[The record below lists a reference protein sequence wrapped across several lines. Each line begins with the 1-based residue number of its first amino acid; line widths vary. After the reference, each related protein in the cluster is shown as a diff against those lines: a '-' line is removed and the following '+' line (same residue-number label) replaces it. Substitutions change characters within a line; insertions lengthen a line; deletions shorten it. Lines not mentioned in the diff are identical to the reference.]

1 MRVSNKI
8 IFDNVKLNLA
18 KITEELNRANMVV
31 ATQKRILKL
40 SDDPVGLTQVL
51 SMKSSLSN
59 IEQLSR
65 NISMGKSWLVASE
78 SAQTSVQDLVSEAK
92 ALCVQMAS
100 ANTGAA
106 ERRSAA
112 EIVQNTLEEV
122 VSLANTQVNGR
133 YVFAGS
139 KTDAAAFTLNSDNSV
154 TYNGDSNPFT
164 IKIGKDATVEIGGDG
179 QAAFQPS
186 GAGGSDDIFRILKD
200 LKTALQGNDI
210 SGIQTA
216 MTNLDTHFD
225 HNSAQI
231 ADVGSKMIRME
242 IKDNVLQNLDIATTE
257 SLSKIEDAEI
267 TEAIMDLKAK
277 EVAYQ
282 AALAASSK
290 VLQLSLVNYM

>member
-18 KITEELNRANMVV
+18 NITEELNRANMVV

-106 ERRSAA
+106 QRRSAA

-186 GAGGSDDIFRILKD
+186 GAGGSDDIFIILKD

-257 SLSKIEDAEI
+257 RLSKIEDAEI

-290 VLQLSLVNYM
+290 ILQLSLVNYM

>member
-18 KITEELNRANMVV
+18 NITEELNRANMVV

-51 SMKSSLSN
+51 NMKSSLSN

-78 SAQTSVQDLVSEAK
+78 SAQTSVQDLVSGAK
-92 ALCVQMAS
+92 ALCVQMVS

-106 ERRSAA
+106 QRRSAA

-122 VSLANTQVNGR
+122 VSLANSQVNGR
-133 YVFAGS
+133 YIFAGS
-139 KTDAAAFTLNSDNSV
+139 KTDAVAFTLNSDNSV

-179 QAAFQPS
+179 QAVFQPS
-186 GAGGSDDIFRILKD
+186 GAGGSDDIFKILKD

-216 MTNLDTHFD
+216 MTNLDTNFD
-225 HNSAQI
+225 HNCAQI

-242 IKDNVLQNLDIATTE
+242 IKDNVLQDLDIATTE
-257 SLSKIEDAEI
+257 RLSKIEDAEI

>member
-18 KITEELNRANMVV
+18 NITEELNRANMVV

-106 ERRSAA
+106 QRRSAA

-186 GAGGSDDIFRILKD
+186 GAGGSDDIFIILKD

-257 SLSKIEDAEI
+257 RLSKIEDAEI